1 MRKLILIS
9 IGILL
14 WCTALQAQKK
24 YVYEDS
30 TLYQEEEKIYTK
42 PTLKDEA
49 VSTSTEIIEKPVEE
63 VADTIYVD
71 TTVYY
76 NQLEVPADS
85 IKAWKNLKAFG
96 YVSYLD
102 SLLKAQ
108 KENKKKAQKY
118 ETPSGPGAL
127 DRLLSSPGLKV
138 ILWMLA
144 ALFIGFIIYKLFL
157 TEGAFR
163 KKTTASKMAPE
174 VEEEIITQESD
185 FEKLIRLALQSGN
198 YRLAVRYQYLQ
209 TLHKLAAKNIIE
221 LAADKTNNNYVRELT
236 NKNYQQD
243 FAALTLNYEYVWY
256 GEFAIDENIYRRLA
270 TDFLQFNNKI

>member
-1 MRKLILIS
+1 MRKLTLIS
-9 IGILL
+9 LSIFLG
-14 WCTALQAQKK
+14 CAALQAQKK

-30 TLYQEEEKIYTK
+30 TLNQPEEKIYTK
-42 PTLKDEA
+42 PTLADEE
-49 VSTSTEIIEKPVEE
+49 VSTTTEIAEAPVNE

-76 NQLEVPADS
+76 NQLSFNPDS
-85 IKAWKNLKAFG
+85 VKAWKKLKAFG
-96 YVSYLD
+96 YAAYLD

-108 KENKKKAQKY
+108 KENKKKEQKNI
-118 ETPSGPGAL
+118 PSGPSML
-127 DRLLSSPGLKV
+127 DRFLSSPGLQV

-144 ALFIGFIIYKLFL
+144 VLFIGFIIYKLFL
-157 TEGAFR
+157 TEGVFR
-163 KKTTASKMAPE
+163 KKTTASKTTPD
-174 VEEEIITQESD
+174 VEEEIITPESD

-256 GEFAIDENIYRRLA
+256 GEFAIDENIYQRLGA
-270 TDFLQFNNKI
+270 GFLQFNNKI